1 MATEKHQWETRLKP
15 QLVDVAEILS
25 PRRNRIPS
33 RLFSK
38 GLISEDDLD
47 RFDASTKVETDLA
60 LDILH
65 LLRRRQRP
73 GSFDTFCDV
82 LLQTKDDTLLD
93 VERQLRPRVQRQD
106 NTESHDLAEQNSLH
120 VTQRQL
126 QHSSDNL
133 YSKTGRPTFGC

>member
-1 MATEKHQWETRLKP
+1 MATEKHQWETRLKS

-25 PRRNRIPS
+25 PRRNRIPP

-60 LDILH
+60 LDILN

-120 VTQRQL
+120 VTERQL

-133 YSKTGRPTFGC
+133 YSKTGRPTCGC

>member
-1 MATEKHQWETRLKP
+1 MTTEKHQWETRLKP
-15 QLVDVAEILS
+15 QLVEVAEILS
-25 PRRNRIPS
+25 PQRHRLPA

-38 GLISEDDLD
+38 GLISGDDLD
-47 RFDASTKVETDLA
+47 RFDASTKVEMDLA

-65 LLRRRQRP
+65 LLLRRQRP

-82 LLQTKDDTLLD
+82 LLQTKDDTLRD
-93 VERQLRPRVQRQD
+93 VERQLRPHVQHQD

-120 VTQRQL
+120 VTQHQL

-133 YSKTGRPTFGC
+133 YSKTGRPTCGC